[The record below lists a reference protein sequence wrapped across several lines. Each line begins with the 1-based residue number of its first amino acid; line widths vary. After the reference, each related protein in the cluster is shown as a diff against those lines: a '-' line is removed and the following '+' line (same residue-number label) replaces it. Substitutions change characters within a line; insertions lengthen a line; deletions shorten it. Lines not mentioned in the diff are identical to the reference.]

1 MKNNLLLAYP
11 LIDLEILK
19 KNRNLIVY
27 INENESEFLFLIMNF
42 YTTWFLLIS
51 ATIFLPLIN
60 FKKSFI

>member
-27 INENESEFLFLIMNF
+27 INENESEFLLLIMNF